1 MEYWRTLYTEVSSGW
16 WIVYKAYKIFAVRE
30 LSWKSGVVIFALFQI
45 IPRCV
50 MVNSPATI
58 FLLSQNIKGNMKGYQ
73 QEGRINLGSP
83 SLPSPT
89 TLIQQ

>member
-1 MEYWRTLYTEVSSGW
+1 
-16 WIVYKAYKIFAVRE
+16 
-30 LSWKSGVVIFALFQI
+30 
-45 IPRCV
+45 

-73 QEGRINLGSP
+73 QEGRINLDSP

>member
-1 MEYWRTLYTEVSSGW
+1 MVNSIQGLQDFCCQRIELKIRSGYL
-16 WIVYKAYKIFAVRE
+16 V
-30 LSWKSGVVIFALFQI
+30 LFQTMA
-45 IPRCV
+45 RCV

-58 FLLSQNIKGNMKGYQ
+58 FLLPQNIKGNMKGYQ
-73 QEGRINLGSP
+73 QEGRINLDSP

>member
-1 MEYWRTLYTEVSSGW
+1 
-16 WIVYKAYKIFAVRE
+16 
-30 LSWKSGVVIFALFQI
+30 
-45 IPRCV
+45 

-58 FLLSQNIKGNMKGYQ
+58 FLLSQNIKGNMRGYQ
-73 QEGRINLGSP
+73 QEGRINLDCP